1 MGAPLLAGRI
11 GRSEGTVSRTG
22 VPGPQGGVSGW
33 LGLLLSLRCVLP
45 KDLPGEW
52 AGTRARHSY
61 AGQRQHMQTQG
72 KCRSWQQGWGRAG
85 VGGQRGGVQD
95 AGLLEGA
102 YTGSLTVSCMHTRM
116 CVWQGVEQC
125 SWRRVCAGAGNSE
138 ALSFW
143 KWNPTK

>member
-102 YTGSLTVSCMHTRM
+102 YTGSLAFDGFLHAHTHV
-116 CVWQGVEQC
+116 CV
-125 SWRRVCAGAGNSE
+125 AGGGAVLLAESLCRGR
-138 ALSFW
+138 
-143 KWNPTK
+143 